1 MTQQD
6 DKRQHAEGTP
16 AESVEVW
23 GRDVTREEFLEGRY
37 GAATESEA
45 DDARAGGSLVTP
57 TQVEEERLSGAG
69 NASADSGGG
78 VDSRRPDAASSGYD
92 AESDALSHGI
102 SRTET
107 HIAGTDVGRT
117 PTDPSGA
124 YETGDEIPPR

>member
-1 MTQQD
+1 MTQKD
-6 DKRQHAEGTP
+6 DKPKDAEVPP
-16 AESVEVW
+16 AESVVEVW

-37 GAATESEA
+37 GAATDSEA
-45 DDARAGGSLVTP
+45 DEARAGGSLVTP
-57 TQVEEERLSGAG
+57 SQVEEERLGAAGEEGRPPASGA
-69 NASADSGGG
+69 
-78 VDSRRPDAASSGYD
+78 SSYD

-117 PTDPSGA
+117 PADPSGE